1 MDRRCRLAPIMLVWV
16 LALAASARADPY
28 AYRGVIFGPYGRP
41 WSHVDRMDV
50 LVWMGAHGMNVYV
63 HAAKDDV
70 YQRLEWRDPYPADA
84 FVAFAEEVGVAH
96 AAGVEW
102 VPNVSP
108 GVPLIP
114 SAAVPAG
121 APSRDICFFCA
132 DDLELLVAKL
142 ERFYAL
148 GVRTFMVSFDDV
160 QKVSTHPEDVLA
172 FGIGDDA
179 YGRMTASLLNAVAR
193 HPKLAGSTIL
203 TVPADYSGTAPTAY
217 LTAFGSALDRAVR
230 VMWTGTAVVSH
241 EIRGEDAASFR
252 RALFGNDPTAPKLL
266 VWDNFPVNDYNGN
279 ILSSTGLDT
288 GFKLN
293 VGPYKGRQADLV
305 DEIDG
310 VLANPMNEAQASKIP
325 LYTVAAYLNDPT
337 AYVDDPTS
345 CPYDSDITT
354 NKVAGCLAEAAWRAG
369 IADFGGSLGGP
380 LLDFVNQMRST
391 PMDRTESPIFVAR
404 WQALAAAYPG
414 AFWKEAWSA
423 LVTELEAE
431 GAAGPA
437 LRAGFS
443 NTGFLD
449 ETRNHLAE
457 LDRNVTAGMLGAE
470 MLAAERPSLAI
481 VKVEDAGGGMVR
493 VTGSVRPADPLLV
506 ASLDLELDPVEVE
519 RRSSPYSVHGDRLQ
533 QDLADLYVNENR
545 MDAFLDFVH
554 LTSAVWAPLA
564 PLAARG
570 PLSVTVNG
578 VPAAI
583 AADGSFNGLAP
594 TSAVIEVVATDAVGG
609 RTAERSAPPS

>member
-1 MDRRCRLAPIMLVWV
+1 VNRLCRLAPIV
-16 LALAASARADPY
+16 LLSVFGLAASTHADPY

-41 WSHVDRMDV
+41 WSHTDRMDV
-50 LVWMGAHGMNVYV
+50 LAWMGAHGMNFYV

-70 YQRLEWRDPYPADA
+70 YQRLQWRDPYPDDVFA
-84 FVAFAEEVGVAH
+84 AFAEELGVAH

-114 SAAVPAG
+114 SVAAPTGV
-121 APSRDICFFCA
+121 PSRDICFSCP
-132 DDLELLVAKL
+132 DDLEVLVAKL
-142 ERFYAL
+142 AGFYAL

-160 QKVSTHPEDVLA
+160 QKLSTHPEDLLA
-172 FGIGDDA
+172 FGVGDDA
-179 YGRMTASLLNAVAR
+179 YGRMTASLLNAVAH
-193 HPKLAGSTIL
+193 HPTLAGSTIL

-217 LTAFGSALDRAVR
+217 LTAFGPALDRAVR

-252 RALFGNDPTAPKLL
+252 RALFGDDPAAPKLL

-279 ILSSTGLDT
+279 IFSSTGLDT

-305 DEIDG
+305 EQIDG

-354 NKVAGCLAEAAWRAG
+354 NDVAGCLAEAAWRAG
-369 IADFGGSLGGP
+369 IADFGGSLAVP

-391 PMDRTESPIFVAR
+391 PMDRTESPVFVAR
-404 WQALAAAYPG
+404 WHTLGATYPG

-423 LVTELEAE
+423 LVTELDAE

-437 LRAGFS
+437 LRAAFS
-443 NTGFLD
+443 NSGFLA

-506 ASLDLELDPVEVE
+506 ASLDAELDPLEIE

-533 QDLADLYVNENR
+533 QDLANVYVNENR
-545 MDAFLDFVH
+545 MDAFLGFVH
-554 LTSAVWAPLA
+554 LTSAAWAPLA

-578 VPAAI
+578 VPAAV
-583 AADGSFNGLAP
+583 AADGSFNGVAP
-594 TSAVIEVVATDAVGG
+594 TSGSIEVVATDAAGG
-609 RTAERSAPPS
+609 STGERVMPP